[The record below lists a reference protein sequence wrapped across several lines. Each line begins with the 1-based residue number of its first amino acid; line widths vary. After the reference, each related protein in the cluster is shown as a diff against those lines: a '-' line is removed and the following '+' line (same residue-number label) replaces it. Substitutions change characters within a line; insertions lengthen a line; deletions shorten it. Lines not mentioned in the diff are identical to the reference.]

1 MRLTVTPF
9 PTAHQRQVLR
19 ELDSLAGE
27 LHLSPEQR
35 QRVKS
40 RFLATVHEGRSTAVA
55 VAEARRE
62 LHGRP
67 QTQTTSGPSA
77 A

>member
-1 MRLTVTPF
+1 VITPF
-9 PTAHQRQVLR
+9 PTPDQRQVLR
-19 ELDSLAGE
+19 ELDSLASE
-27 LHLSPEQR
+27 FRLSPEQR
-35 QRVKS
+35 QRVKL

-67 QTQTTSGPSA
+67 HTQTTSGPSA